1 MCRVTLLK
9 MLDDSQRVDVMVEAP
24 PMTLEAAVQCALAGM
39 PKWRVADVV
48 NQRKCLRQVFVQAK
62 RGGGPTCDLRDLNRV
77 SKATAKVIGGTTG
90 KDLGLAREPPEGAGL
105 HDALPVTLKGCARGT
120 ERRRIDA
127 GQQEIVR
134 ISGDRASMEI
144 DCHV

>member
-9 MLDDSQRVDVMVEAP
+9 VLDNSQRVDVMVEAAA
-24 PMTLEAAVQCALAGM
+24 MTLEAAVQRTLAGM
-39 PKWRVADVV
+39 PKRRMADVV
-48 NQRKCLRQVFVQAK
+48 NQCKRLRQIFVQTK
-62 RGGGPTCDLRDLNRV
+62 RSGGPTCDLCDFNRV
-77 SKATAKVIGGTTG
+77 GQAAAKVVGGTTG
-90 KDLGLAREPPEGAGL
+90 KDLGLAREPPEGTGL